1 METVEKLKAIA
12 SAAVADFK
20 DDLIEVST
28 AIWQNPELHY
38 QEYKAHELLTNFLD
52 TKGFRVERSYT
63 GIKTAFRAT
72 YGSGRPNICVI
83 CEYDALP
90 GIGHACGHNL
100 IAEAGL
106 AAGLGI
112 KAALQSSE
120 TQLGRVTVLGTP
132 AEEAGSGKV
141 QLLKN
146 GAFSDV
152 DVALM
157 IHPSSFTCV
166 YPHYLAIACYT
177 VTYTGR
183 AAHAAAF
190 PWEGVNALDAAI
202 LAYTMIS
209 QMRQQLK
216 PECRVHGVIKEGG
229 VKPNIIPEKA
239 VLEYMIR
246 APNRKELAIAL
257 DKVLPCFNA
266 AAVATGC
273 QVDVDSSE
281 PQLDNVLTNDTI
293 ARLYE
298 ENLKKVGV
306 PFERHSGAS
315 GHGSTDMGNVSHTVP
330 GMHPKF
336 MIGSGHEVA
345 HSAPFAR
352 VANLPESHIQTQQF
366 ARAMAFTG
374 IDFLTHK
381 ELVEEAWAN
390 FRQHCDDK

>member
-1 METVEKLKAIA
+1 MGTVEKLKEIA
-12 SAAVADFK
+12 SAAIADVK
-20 DDLIEVST
+20 NELVQVSDT
-28 AIWQNPELHY
+28 IWQNPELNFEEH
-38 QEYKAHELLTNFLD
+38 KAHELLTNFLGA
-52 TKGFRVERSYT
+52 KGFRVERSYT
-63 GIKTAFRAT
+63 GIATAFRAT
-72 YGSGRPNICVI
+72 YGSGRPNVCVI

-90 GIGHACGHNL
+90 EIGHACGHNL

-112 KAALQSSE
+112 KAALESSE
-120 TQLGRVTVLGTP
+120 IHPGRVTILGTP
-132 AEEAGSGKV
+132 AEEGGSGKV
-141 QLLKN
+141 LLLNN

-166 YPHYLAIACYT
+166 YPHYLAVAHYT
-177 VTYTGR
+177 VTYTGK

-216 PECRVHGVIKEGG
+216 PECRVHGVIAEGG

-246 APNRKELAIAL
+246 APNRKELAAAL
-257 DKVLPCFNA
+257 DKVLPCFGA
-266 AAVATGC
+266 AASATGC
-273 QVDVDSSE
+273 QVHVDLSE

-306 PFERHSGAS
+306 PFERHSGAT
-315 GHGSTDMGNVSHTVP
+315 GHGSTDMGNVSHAVP

-345 HSAPFAR
+345 HSVPFAR
-352 VANLPESHIQTQQF
+352 VANLPESHVQTQQF

-374 IDFLTHK
+374 IDFLTNK
-381 ELVEEAWAN
+381 ELVDEAWAN
-390 FRQHCDDK
+390 FRQHCEDK